1 VNRDGYLTR
10 TCVALG
16 AAGAICH
23 LTVMLAGGGSHV
35 IMSALMLLLIALCLR
50 CSLSLWRHPTDKTA
64 TAMLV
69 MMAVMM
75 VAHPVL
81 AFASA
86 GHGHGAVVTSNFA
99 PVASAIAFTVD
110 VAVFALLATWLRRL
124 HRPV

>member
-1 VNRDGYLTR
+1 VNRAGYLTR

-16 AAGAICH
+16 AAGGICH
-23 LTVMLAGGGSHV
+23 LTVMLAGGGSRV

-64 TAMLV
+64 TAMLM

-81 AFASA
+81 AIASA
-86 GHGHGAVVTSNFA
+86 GHGHGAVVAGNFA

-110 VAVFALLATWLRRL
+110 FAVFALLAAWLRRL